1 MSATKLRLGIQ
12 KKGRLS
18 QDSLQLIRDT
28 GIDFNSKTGTL
39 LSEATNFPMEI
50 IFLRDDDIPEYVAD
64 GTLDVGIV
72 GHNEIEEKNEQ
83 LDIVKYLGFAKCHL
97 SIAAPVASD
106 VNKVEDLEGLA
117 IATSYPNTLRRFL
130 QARGVKANIQKISGS
145 VEIAP
150 GIGLADA
157 ICDIVQ
163 TGSTLIVN
171 GLKEIET
178 VFYSEAVLV
187 ASNELVSGKKEILD
201 NFLFRLESYI
211 RAKYLKCLIYNIPK
225 NMLDEV
231 VKVTPG
237 MYSPSYSDLQK
248 DGWCQIM
255 AMVAEDKVWL
265 AVESLKKLG
274 AIGIFVIP
282 VEKAIQ

>member
-1 MSATKLRLGIQ
+1 MPTNKLRVGVQ
-12 KKGRLS
+12 KKGRIS

-28 GIDFNSKTGTL
+28 GIEFTSRQGTL
-39 LSEATNFPMEI
+39 FTEATNFPMEI

-64 GTLDVGIV
+64 GTLDVGVV

-83 LDIVKYLGFAKCHL
+83 LEIVKYLGFAKCHL
-97 SIAAPVASD
+97 SIAVPVNSG
-106 VNKVEDLEGLA
+106 VKKVEDLEGLA

-130 QARGVKANIQKISGS
+130 QARGVRANIQEISGS

-163 TGSTLIVN
+163 TGSTLVVN

-187 ASNELVSGKKEILD
+187 ANPDMCTEKKELLEK
-201 NFLFRLESYI
+201 FLFRLESYI
-211 RAKYLKCLIYNIPK
+211 KAKHVKCIAYHIP
-225 NMLDEV
+225 DEKYEEAV
-231 VKVTPG
+231 SITPG
-237 MYSPSYSDLQK
+237 IGSPSRSPLQMS
-248 DGWCQIM
+248 GWSLVV
-255 AMVAEDKVWL
+255 AMLAEDKIWD
-265 AVESLKKLG
+265 AVDSLKALG
-274 AIGIFVIP
+274 ASGIFILP
-282 VEKAIQ
+282 VEKVIQ